1 MNGDKRTPHMTTT
14 QQIETLKV
22 QARRQLNN
30 QGMKVMSMGLIE
42 DVLHVQYK
50 DRDGEIRLQLF
61 TLPTSSLEGLSN

>member
-1 MNGDKRTPHMTTT
+1 MTDYKTTQLMTTT
-14 QQIETLKV
+14 QQIQALKV

-30 QGMKVMSMGLIE
+30 QGMKVMGMGLIE

-61 TLPTSSLEGLSN
+61 TLPT

>member
-1 MNGDKRTPHMTTT
+1 MTTT
-14 QQIETLKV
+14 QQIQALKV

-30 QGMKVMSMGLIE
+30 QGMKVMGMGLIE

-61 TLPTSSLEGLSN
+61 TLPT